1 MRPLQQNAEY
11 EPTCCYVYAHCN
23 CQGQPVLQHP
33 LLIGIRIWFYRK
45 FWYLSP
51 SSQTGILNALLDS
64 SKPSRCFF
72 FFFFRTFFWC
82 LWYYMILFVQ
92 WTPLQES
99 KWYPQYFWGAPF
111 KNPSWMANFRLIGSP
126 NLHKSRI
133 SYPYFESFLPALK
146 SSLPIPPFSGT
157 SPGTLPC
164 ETWATY
170 SIREL
175 GAVV

>member
-64 SKPSRCFF
+64 SKPSCFF
-72 FFFFRTFFWC
+72 FSSSGRSSGAFDIIWSC
-82 LWYYMILFVQ
+82 LSSGHLSRRASGTQ
-92 WTPLQES
+92 
-99 KWYPQYFWGAPF
+99 QYFWGAPF

-126 NLHKSRI
+126 SLHKSRI
-133 SYPYFESFLPALK
+133 SYPYFKSFLPALK